1 MHIMFRQYVQQMGM
15 QNVRAILPEQIDLL
29 INNSI
34 NDTINQ
40 IITQNVGITNDRVI
54 TDNSKLNQINA
65 LRSLYKVWKGN
76 VELGTKKTSYV
87 ASYHLPMNNF
97 KIISKIVVDSNE
109 YNQYTAKYA
118 TGDVLYKKGD
128 FTYTSNDTNT
138 FDDEESH
145 HIVISFTPI
154 SFIYIVDLNI
164 DYIGDDNF
172 ITNIFPIRIIDDAYL
187 ADVVNDFILA
197 PRLRSPVASIHDNI
211 VELYIDKPDDKLKDI
226 FKGLSVNNI
235 RLSYVSK
242 PAVVKFADDIN
253 GTSVDCDLPEY
264 LHVDIVKHA
273 VELYRIALTGS
284 VAVTQAAQQ
293 QQQRENARN
302 NYRPS
307 DDSSSQA
314 S

>member
-87 ASYHLPMNNF
+87 ASYHLTINNF
-97 KIISKIVVDSNE
+97 KIISKIVVDSKE
-109 YNQYTAKYA
+109 YDQYTAKYA

-138 FDDEESH
+138 FDDEEAH

-164 DYIGDDNF
+164 DYTGDDNF

-211 VELYIDKPDDKLKDI
+211 VELYIDKPDNKSEDT

-235 RLSYVSK
+235 RLSYISK
-242 PAVVKFADDIN
+242 PAVVKFADDID
-253 GTSVDCDLPEY
+253 GISVDCDLPEY